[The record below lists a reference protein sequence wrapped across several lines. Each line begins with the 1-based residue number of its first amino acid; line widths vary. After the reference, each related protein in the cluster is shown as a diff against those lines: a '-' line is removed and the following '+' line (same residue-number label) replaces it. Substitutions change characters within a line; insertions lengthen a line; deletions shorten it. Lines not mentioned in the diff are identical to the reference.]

1 MTHIG
6 FAGNGTFCSEPTI
19 SSMIKQNLNLETPLL
34 RGDSHAVMP
43 SLGHGEDVE
52 VIEELIFTDEV
63 T

>member
-1 MTHIG
+1 M
-6 FAGNGTFCSEPTI
+6 NQ
-19 SSMIKQNLNLETPLL
+19 QNLNLETPLL